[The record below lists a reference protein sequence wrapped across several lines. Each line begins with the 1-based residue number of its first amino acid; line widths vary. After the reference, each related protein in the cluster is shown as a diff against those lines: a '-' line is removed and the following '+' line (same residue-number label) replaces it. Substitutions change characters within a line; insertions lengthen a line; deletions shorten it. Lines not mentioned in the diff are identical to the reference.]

1 MKAYSYPKVGW
12 TLLSFPQRKVFKMS
26 VLLCTKAQISC
37 KNLPKTFCTNSENY
51 QICNSEW
58 CQYVFWKHTQT
69 GCIRHHFPAG
79 LVSGKQKNFRIK
91 VEAIQQRR
99 RPHIS
104 AMRQAEYTKDE
115 AADWSLGQEEWS
127 IRSAI
132 LQNELFV
139 LIHLSGKIKTIKY
152 YFTVLLNM

>member
-1 MKAYSYPKVGW
+1 MRVCILKTHSNRMYPS
-12 TLLSFPQRKVFKMS
+12 SFPGRPCRRK
-26 VLLCTKAQISC
+26 TK
-37 KNLPKTFCTNSENY
+37 
-51 QICNSEW
+51 
-58 CQYVFWKHTQT
+58 
-69 GCIRHHFPAG
+69 
-79 LVSGKQKNFRIK
+79 KNFRIK

-127 IRSAI
+127 IRPAI

-152 YFTVLLNM
+152 YFTVLLNMYSHVSKESIYRKKVEGWKFQRIIKHIGLKWSK